1 MSRSTISPIL
11 VPIAGSRSSSP
22 APRVEGGNDGLH
34 GDESMMMMGEA
45 VDKEMAS
52 ANGDG
57 VAISWLGPRLSMVK
71 IVRWA
76 RGCCAGCLM

>member
-11 VPIAGSRSSSP
+11 VSIAGGRSGSP

-34 GDESMMMMGEA
+34 GDESMMMGEV
-45 VDKEMAS
+45 VDKGMAS

-71 IVRWA
+71 IVR
-76 RGCCAGCLM
+76 